1 MALFFTEGFFCIPGL
16 VYRRSEFLAA
26 WLPTLILVSLM
37 IPSLFNLYA
46 MSSFDTSADITLKI
60 VGHQWYWSCEYS
72 DIRGLNIDIYG
83 KSLGDLSLGNSRLL
97 ETTNRIVVP
106 SGIGL
111 RICTTSVDVIHSL
124 RLPRL
129 GIKMDAVP
137 GVLHVGV
144 FSPPLVGVYYGQCS
158 EICGANHTFIPIC
171 LEVTTWDSFAHWVG
185 VVLSEPSSAPLTTS
199 VLADVP
205 GVAASSWPLPRVFK
219 WVGFGTLALVA
230 TGTGV
235 AHVFGAGGSVC
246 YYLGWPVGHLLYCF
260 PMKLV
265 SY

>member
-1 MALFFTEGFFCIPGL
+1 MLVLTLFFTEGFFCTPGL

-46 MSSFDTSADITLKI
+46 MSAFDTSADLTLKI

-72 DIRGLNIDIYG
+72 DILGLNIDIYS
-83 KSLGDLSLGNSRLL
+83 KSVGDLSSGGSRLL

-124 RLPRL
+124 SLPRL

-144 FSPPLVGVYYGQCS
+144 FKPPLVGVYYGQCS
-158 EICGANHTFIPIC
+158 EICGANHTFMPIC
-171 LEVTTWDSFAHWVG
+171 LEVTTWDRFVHWVG
-185 VVLSEPSSAPLTTS
+185 VILFAPCPSPDISSEMR
-199 VLADVP
+199 DVP
-205 GVAASSWPLPRVFK
+205 VV
-219 WVGFGTLALVA
+219 VVA
-230 TGTGV
+230 TS
-235 AHVFGAGGSVC
+235 A
-246 YYLGWPVGHLLYCF
+246 WP
-260 PMKLV
+260 
-265 SY
+265 